1 MMNGMNGEDFIY
13 HFQPQT
19 FSAPRCQICSK
30 GFFSDND
37 LVSEILLNNKNF
49 TYIFIL
55 TLFRNLI

>member
-37 LVSEILLNNKNF
+37 LVSEIF
-49 TYIFIL
+49 S
-55 TLFRNLI
+55 